1 MVMILRWTTIS
12 ILCLPAYLCA
22 QADTRDYERE
32 LEHQSR
38 AIQELKLEIQAAK
51 RRIRNEA
58 EKEKSTSRRISN
70 LYEEI
75 SLSSRLLKQL
85 KREQKTLK
93 IEISDLE
100 VNISRN
106 ENELEALKRRY
117 SNRVKHIYTKGSLS
131 DLERILSSTS
141 WRQAVYRAKYLKII
155 SRIDRQTQA
164 KIHSLV
170 YQIRQQKVNLE
181 DKYQQSIALKK
192 DREKRYEDL
201 IAKKRQKEKE
211 LAQIQRNKS
220 ELAEY
225 LKEKQEGV
233 KQLNDIIIRIQDEK
247 ARFERAERIRR
258 QQAALKTKKF
268 SSLKGQL
275 PWPATG
281 RITAKFGNQW
291 NAKLKTTTDNPGIDI
306 KGKPGSPIRTV
317 LGGIVTVITYLRGYG
332 TTIIIDH
339 GGGFYTVYSHVT
351 QVETHVDSEVLAG
364 DVIAFMGDS
373 GSVNGSKLHFE
384 IWGKSQKLNPEKWL
398 AKR

>member
-1 MVMILRWTTIS
+1 MLFRS
-12 ILCLPAYLCA
+12 
-22 QADTRDYERE
+22 
-32 LEHQSR
+32 
-38 AIQELKLEIQAAK
+38 QELKLEIQAAK